1 MIAIELLHDRQ
12 RLKAELAQEM
22 TESGDLSALALVA
35 SGRLQPASL
44 DQPALIAEG
53 LRWLHS
59 AAAARVGVRPPWK
72 GATPTVDE
80 VLALFERAAQRRPVA
95 APATVAPQTTAT
107 SAKSATSVAKTTSRE
122 HLVSS
127 VGGLVL
133 LHPWL
138 APAMR
143 EVVSILGA
151 ESDTAVL
158 RARGELLLLAIP
170 PELAESAWHD
180 PLLRL
185 LIGLDPY
192 GTECPPPQRGPAE
205 VAALLATPAHQL
217 LRSFAMAVPGLRAH
231 GDPLI
236 RDHFMRRSAR
246 IRHRGTAWDIALGRN
261 QLDVLI
267 ATTPIPLGMVKLPW
281 TPLMEL
287 RFDDDGVG
295 PVTTGRSS

>member
-1 MIAIELLHDRQ
+1 MIAIEMLHDRQ
-12 RLKAELAQEM
+12 RLRAELAQEM

-80 VLALFERAAQRRPVA
+80 VLALFERASQRRPVA
-95 APATVAPQTTAT
+95 APATVAPQTTAP
-107 SAKSATSVAKTTSRE
+107 ATASVAKTTSQE
-122 HLVSS
+122 HLVSA

-158 RARGELLLLAIP
+158 RARGELLRLAIP

-192 GTECPPPQRGPAE
+192 GTEYPPPLRGTAE
-205 VAALLATPAHQL
+205 VAALLAAPAHQL

-295 PVTTGRSS
+295 PVTAGRTS